1 MCLENDAFY
10 EYLHG
15 NCQRDESM
23 FIRALTDKSYKNID
37 HKINDNET
45 NSSLSTYGD
54 AVLKLALC
62 KILYEKGSERIT
74 DEKKDYETDKTLV
87 EHIARH
93 YGLIDFIKY
102 DVNDKNIPHS
112 YDYKGDSHKFIA
124 TAVEALLAV
133 FFIEKNADIN
143 EVCKVVR
150 GWMEIIDDAS
160 IPKKNKSE
168 ETV

>member
-23 FIRALTDKSYKNID
+23 FIRAITDKSYKNID
-37 HKINDNET
+37 HETRNSET
-45 NSSLSTYGD
+45 NFSLSTYGD

-62 KILYEKGSERIT
+62 KIFYERKSETIT
-74 DEKKDYETDKTLV
+74 EDKRDYETDENLV
-87 EHIARH
+87 KHIASH
-93 YGLIDFIKY
+93 YGLLDFIKY
-102 DVNDKNIPHS
+102 DENDKNIPRN

-124 TAVEALLAV
+124 NAVEALLAA

-143 EVCKVVR
+143 EVYEVVR
-150 GWMEIIDDAS
+150 GWKKIIDDS
-160 IPKKNKSE
+160 NSKKNKSE